1 MDRMMFVCCGA
12 AVIGGLHL
20 LVTEKQPALGIKA
33 LDFPIIQTA
42 VGAVLVGCGGMCL
55 LGRSA

>member
-1 MDRMMFVCCGA
+1 MDWKMTICCGA

>member
-1 MDRMMFVCCGA
+1 MTICCGA